1 MCVCVHVNS
10 SHGQTKR
17 KPRCT
22 QTNSPAQPHTHL
34 LLWVCVSVPGCCRKV
49 CYRKFSVSC
58 AQQLYIYCT
67 LSLPRPSHPSRLRP
81 EKARG
86 WPERKIELFIWLR
99 LSYLKLFYVP
109 LSQRKLFLHQQRER
123 VQELEKERET
133 KRMVGGGGVRK

>member
-1 MCVCVHVNS
+1 MCVHVNS

-22 QTNSPAQPHTHL
+22 QTNSHPTTHPPTRTL
-34 LLWVCVSVPGCCRKV
+34 ALVCVSVPGYCRKV

-67 LSLPRPSHPSRLRP
+67 LSLPRPSLPP
-81 EKARG
+81 PAFAQKERG

-109 LSQRKLFLHQQRER
+109 LSQRKLFQQQKRER
-123 VQELEKERET
+123 VRERWGERE
-133 KRMVGGGGVRK
+133 GDWG